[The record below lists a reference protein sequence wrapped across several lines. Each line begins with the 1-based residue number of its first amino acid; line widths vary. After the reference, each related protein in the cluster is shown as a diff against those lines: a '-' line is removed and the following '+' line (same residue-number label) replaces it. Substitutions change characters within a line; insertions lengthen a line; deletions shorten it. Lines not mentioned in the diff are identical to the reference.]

1 MAKKKVSKPPLSKN
15 RKSFYD
21 FRKDYP
27 GTAYTQ
33 MRKKENNEIYDRKG
47 KIKLALTI
55 LAVVLLFLLA
65 YFVTYTMLEIS
76 HQPII

>member
-1 MAKKKVSKPPLSKN
+1 MAKKKDTMPVLSKN

-33 MRKKENNEIYDRKG
+33 MRKKDSDEVYDTKG
-47 KIKLALTI
+47 KIKLALAI
-55 LAVVLLFLLA
+55 LGVVVLFLLA
-65 YFVTYTMLEIS
+65 YFVTYMLLDIS
-76 HQPII
+76 HQPIG

>member
-1 MAKKKVSKPPLSKN
+1 MAKKKDSMPVLSKK

-33 MRKKENNEIYDRKG
+33 MRKKDSDEIYDTKG

-55 LAVVLLFLLA
+55 LGLIILFLTA
-65 YFVTYTMLEIS
+65 YFVTSMLLGIS
-76 HQPII
+76 HQAIG